1 MPTIDEIQP
10 ILQNLTKG
18 KVTQSDIARA
28 LGTGRS
34 NVSLRIK
41 NQSILTVEELK
52 KLGDF
57 YDVNLLMNIPVKQL
71 LNTPEKDTSEYSEPH
86 FILDYYP
93 DVFGSCGTGEFVLS
107 PTKEQI
113 QVPDNVFFKKFSKV
127 KQYSVINA
135 YGDSMQPFI
144 YSGDKLIVEH
154 WNGEQIIDNQV
165 YVFCY
170 DNEIFV
176 KRLTKNINQLVIKS
190 DNTFYDVIKLTG
202 DDLRKIII
210 IGQIVGLMRDLK
222 R

>member
-1 MPTIDEIQP
+1 MLVEQLITD
-10 ILQNLTKG
+10 LQNLTKQRI
-18 KVTQSDIARA
+18 TQKDLGDA
-28 LGTGRS
+28 LGISKQAIGNKKAENYNFEDYEISKIRNYVLNKYS
-34 NVSLRIK
+34 
-41 NQSILTVEELK
+41 QSGCTLI
-52 KLGDF
+52 D
-57 YDVNLLMNIPVKQL
+57 
-71 LNTPEKDTSEYSEPH
+71 DTEHY
-86 FILDYYP
+86 ILDYYP

-107 PTKEQI
+107 PEKQQI

-127 KQYSVINA
+127 KKYSVINA
-135 YGDSMQPFI
+135 TGDSMQPFI

-154 WNGEQIIDNQV
+154 WSGEQIIDNQV

-202 DDLRKIII
+202 DDLSKIII
-210 IGQIVGLMRDLK
+210 VGQIVGLMRDL

>member
-1 MPTIDEIQP
+1 MKTCEALSEIIGFKKRNVSQHEMG
-10 ILQNLTKG
+10 N
-18 KVTQSDIARA
+18 A
-28 LGTGRS
+28 LGVTKQYIGQII
-34 NVSLRIK
+34 NK
-41 NQSILTVEELK
+41 ELTAEQ
-52 KLGDF
+52 
-57 YDVNLLMNIPVKQL
+57 IKQL
-71 LNTPEKDTSEYSEPH
+71 ENYFKIDFTKVNKEENKIT
-86 FILDYYP
+86 LDYYP

-107 PTKEQI
+107 PEKQQI

-127 KQYSVINA
+127 KKYSVINA
-135 YGDSMQPFI
+135 TGDSMQPFI

-202 DDLRKIII
+202 DDLSKIII
-210 IGQIVGLMRDLK
+210 VGQIVGLMRDLK
-222 R
+222 

>member
-1 MPTIDEIQP
+1 MRYLELLKA
-10 ILQNLTKG
+10 LQNLTNEKLTDRRMMLAFDLRTPSAITY
-18 KVTQSDIARA
+18 KKANNSFVTDDEIEKIEQSF
-28 LGTGRS
+28 
-34 NVSLRIK
+34 NVKLSGGGVPH
-41 NQSILTVEELK
+41 LT
-52 KLGDF
+52 
-57 YDVNLLMNIPVKQL
+57 
-71 LNTPEKDTSEYSEPH
+71 
-86 FILDYYP
+86 LDYYP
-93 DVFGSCGTGEFVLS
+93 DIFGSCGTGKFVLS
-107 PTKEQI
+107 QEKQQI

-127 KQYSVINA
+127 KKYSVINA

-154 WNGEQIIDNQV
+154 WSGEQIIDNQV

-202 DDLRKIII
+202 NELNKIII
-210 IGQIVGLMRDLK
+210 VGQIVGLMRDL

>member
-1 MPTIDEIQP
+1 MLIDKKINE
-10 ILQNLTKG
+10 LQNLTKR
-18 KVTQSDIARA
+18 KITNNEIAKI
-28 LGTGRS
+28 LGLGS
-34 NVSLRIK
+34 GQAVINRINRK
-41 NQSILTVEELK
+41 QELK
-52 KLGDF
+52 EFEIIKLDDAF
-57 YDVNLLMNIPVKQL
+57 AKEINKTNQL
-71 LNTPEKDTSEYSEPH
+71 VTNPDLYSEH
-86 FILDYYP
+86 TYTLDYYP
-93 DVFGSCGTGEFVLS
+93 DIFGSCGTGEFVLS
-107 PTKEQI
+107 PEKQQI

-127 KQYSVINA
+127 KKYSVINA
-135 YGDSMQPFI
+135 QGDSMQPFI

-202 DDLRKIII
+202 DDLSKIII
-210 IGQIVGLMRDLK
+210 VGQIVGLMRDLS

>member
-1 MPTIDEIQP
+1 MLVEQLITD
-10 ILQNLTKG
+10 LQNLTKQRI
-18 KVTQSDIARA
+18 TQKDLGDA
-28 LGTGRS
+28 LGISKQAIG
-34 NVSLRIK
+34 N
-41 NQSILTVEELK
+41 K
-52 KLGDF
+52 KADNYNFEDYEVAKIRDYVINKYCQDECTLID
-57 YDVNLLMNIPVKQL
+57 NN
-71 LNTPEKDTSEYSEPH
+71 EH
-86 FILDYYP
+86 FTLDYYP

-107 PTKEQI
+107 QEKQQI

-127 KQYSVINA
+127 KKYSVINA
-135 YGDSMQPFI
+135 QGDSMQPFI

-202 DDLRKIII
+202 DDLSKIII
-210 IGQIVGLMRDLK
+210 VGQIVGLMRDL

>member
-1 MPTIDEIQP
+1 MRYLELLKD
-10 ILQNLTKG
+10 LQNLTNEKLTDRRMMLAFDLRTPSAITYKKTNNSFVTDDELE
-18 KVTQSDIARA
+18 KVE
-28 LGTGRS
+28 RS
-34 NVSLRIK
+34 FNVKLSGNRTPH
-41 NQSILTVEELK
+41 LT
-52 KLGDF
+52 
-57 YDVNLLMNIPVKQL
+57 
-71 LNTPEKDTSEYSEPH
+71 
-86 FILDYYP
+86 LDYYP

-107 PTKEQI
+107 QTKQQI

-127 KQYSVINA
+127 KKYSVINA

-202 DDLRKIII
+202 DDLSKIII
-210 IGQIVGLMRDLK
+210 VGQIVGLMRDL

>member
-1 MPTIDEIQP
+1 MRYLELLKD
-10 ILQNLTKG
+10 LQNLTNEKLTDRRMMLAFDLRTPSAITYKKTNNSFVTDDELE
-18 KVTQSDIARA
+18 KVE
-28 LGTGRS
+28 RS
-34 NVSLRIK
+34 FNV
-41 NQSILTVEELK
+41 
-52 KLGDF
+52 KLSG
-57 YDVNLLMNIPVKQL
+57 NR
-71 LNTPEKDTSEYSEPH
+71 TPH
-86 FILDYYP
+86 LILDYYP

-107 PTKEQI
+107 QTKQQI

-127 KQYSVINA
+127 KKYSVINA

-202 DDLRKIII
+202 DELNKIII
-210 IGQIVGLMRDLK
+210 VGQIVGLMRDL

>member
-1 MPTIDEIQP
+1 MLLDEY
-10 ILQNLTKG
+10 LQDLQKLTKKKPPTYEQVAAALDLG
-18 KVTQSDIARA
+18 SKQAVSNRIYRKQKLKQFEIDI
-28 LGTGRS
+28 LDDTF
-34 NVSLRIK
+34 K
-41 NQSILTVEELK
+41 KDNQSTQIIDDTPHLT
-52 KLGDF
+52 
-57 YDVNLLMNIPVKQL
+57 
-71 LNTPEKDTSEYSEPH
+71 
-86 FILDYYP
+86 LDYYP
-93 DVFGSCGTGEFVLS
+93 DIFGSCGTGEFVLS
-107 PTKEQI
+107 QEKQQI

-127 KQYSVINA
+127 KKYSVINA

-202 DDLRKIII
+202 DELSKIII
-210 IGQIVGLMRDLK
+210 VGQIVGLMRDL

>member
-1 MPTIDEIQP
+1 MLIDKKINE
-10 ILQNLTKG
+10 LQNLTKR
-18 KVTQSDIARA
+18 KITNNEIAKI
-28 LGTGRS
+28 LGLGSGQAVINRV
-34 NVSLRIK
+34 NRK
-41 NQSILTVEELK
+41 QELK
-52 KLGDF
+52 EFEIIKLDDAF
-57 YDVNLLMNIPVKQL
+57 AKEINKTNQLVTNSNLHSKH
-71 LNTPEKDTSEYSEPH
+71 TYT
-86 FILDYYP
+86 LDYYP
-93 DVFGSCGTGEFVLS
+93 DIFGSCGKGEFVLS
-107 PTKEQI
+107 PEKQQI

-127 KQYSVINA
+127 KKYSVINA
-135 YGDSMQPFI
+135 QGDSMQPFI

-154 WNGEQIIDNQV
+154 WSGEQIIDNQV

-210 IGQIVGLMRDLK
+210 VGQIVGLMRDL

>member
-1 MPTIDEIQP
+1 MLVEQLITD
-10 ILQNLTKG
+10 LQNLTKQRI
-18 KVTQSDIARA
+18 TQKDLGDA
-28 LGTGRS
+28 LGISKQAIGNKKAENYNFEDYEISKIRNYVLNKYS
-34 NVSLRIK
+34 
-41 NQSILTVEELK
+41 QSGCTLI
-52 KLGDF
+52 D
-57 YDVNLLMNIPVKQL
+57 
-71 LNTPEKDTSEYSEPH
+71 DTEHY
-86 FILDYYP
+86 ILDYFP

-107 PTKEQI
+107 PEKQQI

-127 KQYSVINA
+127 KKYSVINA
-135 YGDSMQPFI
+135 QGDSMQPFI
-144 YSGDKLIVEH
+144 YSGDKLVVEH

-202 DDLRKIII
+202 DELNKIII
-210 IGQIVGLMRDLK
+210 VGQIVGLFRNL

>member
-1 MPTIDEIQP
+1 MKTCEALSEIIGFKKRNVSQHEMG
-10 ILQNLTKG
+10 N
-18 KVTQSDIARA
+18 A
-28 LGTGRS
+28 LGVTKQYIGQII
-34 NVSLRIK
+34 NK
-41 NQSILTVEELK
+41 ELTAEQ
-52 KLGDF
+52 
-57 YDVNLLMNIPVKQL
+57 IKQL
-71 LNTPEKDTSEYSEPH
+71 ENYFKIDFTKVNKEENKIT
-86 FILDYYP
+86 LDYYP
-93 DVFGSCGTGEFVLS
+93 DIFGSCGTGEFVLS
-107 PTKEQI
+107 PEKQQI

-127 KQYSVINA
+127 KKYSVINA
-135 YGDSMQPFI
+135 QGDSMQPFI

-202 DDLRKIII
+202 DDLSKIII
-210 IGQIVGLMRDLK
+210 VGQIVGLMRDLS

>member
-1 MPTIDEIQP
+1 MRYSTVLAR
-10 ILQNLTKG
+10 LQNLINRDISQAELCRILNVK
-18 KVTQSDIARA
+18 QSTMGNRQNRD
-28 LGTGRS
+28 S
-34 NVSLRIK
+34 NFSEEEI
-41 NQSILTVEELK
+41 EELNNYYRVDIYADNTK
-52 KLGDF
+52 SDTPKL
-57 YDVNLLMNIPVKQL
+57 
-71 LNTPEKDTSEYSEPH
+71 T
-86 FILDYYP
+86 LDYYP
-93 DVFGSCGTGEFVLS
+93 DVLGSCGTGTFVLS
-107 PTKEQI
+107 EKKEQI

-135 YGDSMQPFI
+135 RGDSMQPFI

-170 DNEIFV
+170 ENEIFV

-202 DDLRKIII
+202 SELNKIII
-210 IGQIVGLMRDLK
+210 VGQIVGLFRDL

>member
-1 MPTIDEIQP
+1 MLIDKKINE
-10 ILQNLTKG
+10 LQNLTKR
-18 KVTQSDIARA
+18 KITNNEIAKI
-28 LGTGRS
+28 LGLGSGQAVINRV
-34 NVSLRIK
+34 NRK
-41 NQSILTVEELK
+41 QELK
-52 KLGDF
+52 EFEIIKLDDAF
-57 YDVNLLMNIPVKQL
+57 AKEINKTNQL
-71 LNTPEKDTSEYSEPH
+71 VTNPDLHSEHTYT
-86 FILDYYP
+86 LDYYP
-93 DVFGSCGTGEFVLS
+93 DIFGSCGTGEFVLS
-107 PTKEQI
+107 PEKQQI

-127 KQYSVINA
+127 KKYSVINA
-135 YGDSMQPFI
+135 QGDSMQPFI

-202 DDLRKIII
+202 DDLSKIII
-210 IGQIVGLMRDLK
+210 VGQIVGLMRDLS

>member
-1 MPTIDEIQP
+1 MLIDEY
-10 ILQNLTKG
+10 LQDLQKLTK
-18 KVTQSDIARA
+18 KRPPTYEQVAEVLA
-28 LGTGRS
+28 LGGKQAVS
-34 NVSLRIK
+34 NRIYRK
-41 NQSILTVEELK
+41 QPLKDYEIELLDDAFKNNQSTHIE
-52 KLGDF
+52 
-57 YDVNLLMNIPVKQL
+57 NLL
-71 LNTPEKDTSEYSEPH
+71 T
-86 FILDYYP
+86 FDYFP
-93 DVFGSCGTGEFVLS
+93 DVFGSCGTGTFVLS
-107 PTKEQI
+107 EQKEQI

-135 YGDSMQPFI
+135 RGDSMQPFI

-202 DDLRKIII
+202 NDLKKVIIV
-210 IGQIVGLMRDLK
+210 GQIVGLMRDL

>member
-1 MPTIDEIQP
+1 MLIDEY
-10 ILQNLTKG
+10 LQDLQKLTK
-18 KVTQSDIARA
+18 KRPPTYEQVAEVLA
-28 LGTGRS
+28 LGKQSVS
-34 NVSLRIK
+34 NRIYRK
-41 NQSILTVEELK
+41 QPLKDYEIELLDDAFKNNQSTHIE
-52 KLGDF
+52 
-57 YDVNLLMNIPVKQL
+57 NLL
-71 LNTPEKDTSEYSEPH
+71 T
-86 FILDYYP
+86 FDYFP
-93 DVFGSCGTGEFVLS
+93 DVFGSCGTGTFVLS
-107 PTKEQI
+107 EQKEQI

-135 YGDSMQPFI
+135 RGDSMQPFI

-202 DDLRKIII
+202 NDLKKVIIV
-210 IGQIVGLMRDLK
+210 GQIVGLMRDL